1 MPHVAANWRGAVLI
15 DSRQVVLKALSLV
28 NSGRNLPDALSQA
41 GIARLEPRDRAF
53 ARRLAVHA
61 VRHRRR
67 LEQQIRTYLQRPTK
81 DYSVLELLWLG
92 AAQIDMADVAEHAA
106 VNSTVNLAPKR
117 MRGLINAIL
126 RRRLREPPAA
136 PDNPA
141 EQHSFPNWLVEKI
154 RRDWGERWLDI
165 LEQLNREPQLCLRIN
180 RSQQSR
186 QQWLQQ
192 LDDAAL
198 VVLGEA
204 EVQSDGVVLAQSRE
218 LAEIPGY
225 AEGIVSV
232 QGASAQAAA
241 HLMQLAAGQRVL
253 DACAA
258 PGGKTA
264 HMLELCPDIDCTAL
278 DVDAKRVARIEE
290 NLQRAGLRA
299 RCLTGDVLESGPWQG
314 EYQRILLDVP
324 CSGTGVIARHPDIKW
339 LRRADDIPALVQR
352 QGEMLRQAWS
362 WLAPGG
368 MLLYCTCSILS
379 EENDAVIGD
388 FVATQPG
395 VKVDTLNLPFGQAS
409 EYGWRVAPETP
420 YEGFY
425 FSRLIKA

>member
-1 MPHVAANWRGAVLI
+1 MRRVDAILQAVVLT

-28 NSGRNLPDALSQA
+28 NAGRNLPDALGQA
-41 GIARLEPRDRAF
+41 GIARLQPRDRAF

-67 LEQQIRTYLQRPTK
+67 LETQIRAYLQRPPK
-81 DYSVLELLWLG
+81 DRGVLELLWLG
-92 AAQIDMADVAEHAA
+92 AAQIDMDDVAEHAA
-106 VNSTVNLAPKR
+106 VNSTVELAPKR
-117 MRGLINAIL
+117 LRGLVNAIL
-126 RRRLREPPAA
+126 RRRLREPPPA
-136 PDNPA
+136 PESPDV
-141 EQHSFPNWLVEKI
+141 EHSFPGWLVERL
-154 RRDWGERWLDI
+154 RRDWGERYLDI
-165 LEQLNREPQLCLRIN
+165 LAQLNREPPLCLRIN

-192 LDDAAL
+192 LDDGAL
-198 VVLGEA
+198 SKLGEA
-204 EVQSDGVVLAQSRE
+204 EVQSDGVLLEQSRE

-225 AEGIVSV
+225 AEGMVSV

-264 HMLELCPDIDCTAL
+264 HMLELCPEIDCTAL
-278 DVDAKRVARIEE
+278 DVDSRRVARIED
-290 NLQRAGLRA
+290 NLQRGGLQA
-299 RCLTGDVLESGPWQG
+299 RCLSGDVLESGPWQG

-339 LRRADDIPALVQR
+339 LRRADDIPTLARR
-352 QGEMLRQAWS
+352 QGEMLRRVWS

-368 MLLYCTCSILS
+368 VLLYCTCSILS
-379 EENDAVIGD
+379 EENDAVVAD
-388 FVATQPG
+388 FVAAQADA
-395 VKVDTLNLPFGQAS
+395 KVDRLNLPFGQAS
-409 EYGWRVAPETP
+409 EYGWRVAPEAP

-425 FSRLIKA
+425 YSRLIKT